1 MLYYGPGNM
10 PLFTG
15 SDICDKIPFRDILNV
30 EDYGLR
36 IDGIQ
41 ENIDGIFF
49 INICD
54 CIIMLIEL
62 TKMLCLITLYC
73 KS

>member
-36 IDGIQ
+36 MDGIQ
-41 ENIDGIFF
+41 ETTDGIFF
-49 INICD
+49 INLSD
-54 CIIMLIEL
+54 CII
-62 TKMLCLITLYC
+62 Y
-73 KS
+73 